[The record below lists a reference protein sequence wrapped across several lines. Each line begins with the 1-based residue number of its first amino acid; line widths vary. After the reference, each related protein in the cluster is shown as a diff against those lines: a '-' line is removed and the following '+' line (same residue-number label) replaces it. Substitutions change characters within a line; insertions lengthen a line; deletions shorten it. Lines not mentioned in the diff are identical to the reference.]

1 METMRTFDKKAVIA
15 LTGLTYRQIDY
26 WTTTGI
32 VVPFKASAG
41 KGSRREYSFK
51 DLVQL
56 RVAKRLRAEGISLQ
70 KLRKSLAWLRK
81 NFPQVEAPLFT
92 LRFVTDGETLFV
104 MDPDKDKNRIIDTL
118 KAGQTIFSVA
128 LGEII
133 EALRGEVKQLKTPKE
148 IKVWVKNRHITVKL
162 TSNLEDTGYTVRCKE
177 EPTAIEHGET
187 EQEAIDNIIETLELL
202 EQKRGETQQMN
213 I

>member
-1 METMRTFDKKAVIA
+1 METVRTFGKKAVLA

-32 VVPFKASAG
+32 VVPFKTSAG
-41 KGSRREYSFK
+41 KGSRREYSFM

-56 RVAKRLRAEGISLQ
+56 RVAKRLRADGISLQ

-81 NFPQVEAPLFT
+81 NFPQVGAPLFT

-104 MDPDKDKNRIIDTL
+104 MDPDKNRERIIDTL

-133 EALRGEVKQLKTPKE
+133 EVLRGEVKQLATPKE
-148 IKVWVKNRHITVKL
+148 TKVWVGNRQFTVTI
-162 TSNLEDTGYTVRCKE
+162 TSNLEDSGYTVRCKE
-177 EPTAIEHGET
+177 EPAAITQGET
-187 EQEAIDNIIETLELL
+187 EQEALDNIIDTLELL
-202 EQKRGETQQMN
+202 EHEGGITQAMDM
-213 I
+213 